1 MWHRQLKGHIGFYRD
16 RVPVAERELENGF
29 KDLAPVILEAGESK
43 ICSAVREAGSREE
56 PMSQAQNKSAD
67 GIPSALR
74 DLTSLRGLN

>member
-43 ICSAVREAGSREE
+43 ICSAVREE

-67 GIPSALR
+67 RIPSALR
-74 DLTSLRGLN
+74 DLTLRALN